1 MEMRLCC
8 RRWSD
13 VKWLDTK
20 HKPNRHNASFVG
32 ILSWRLSVNTHVS
45 STHECRD
52 LRGNNLICDC
62 KLKWLVEWMHHTNAT
77 LDEIYCSGPPSYQ
90 GKRLNDLLPHS
101 FDCITSG
108 LVFQPRCD
116 VIHLNVH
123 VLHWTGVT
131 LLFFRV
137 CLLSVPEVWV
147 NLSGGLHLWYGPV
160 CCVCPAIRWDVQL
173 PGMGS
178 CWDDL

>member
-1 MEMRLCC
+1 MHYLWVFYYEDYQLTPM
-8 RRWSD
+8 
-13 VKWLDTK
+13 
-20 HKPNRHNASFVG
+20 
-32 ILSWRLSVNTHVS
+32 VS
-45 STHECRD
+45 STHACRD

-116 VIHLNVH
+116 VIPLKVH
-123 VLHWTGVT
+123 VLHWTGAT
-131 LLFFRV
+131 LLFFKSLPPISPWSLSQSQWRPSPLV
-137 CLLSVPEVWV
+137 WNSMLCLPSHSLGHAASW
-147 NLSGGLHLWYGPV
+147 NGITL
-160 CCVCPAIRWDVQL
+160 RWPLELTTPLKVSSNEQC
-173 PGMGS
+173 G
-178 CWDDL
+178 CAA

>member
-1 MEMRLCC
+1 MYSEWTLSTNQTSMMHYLWVFYHEDYLLTPMHVEIYVATTWFAIASLNGWWSGCTIPTPRWMRSTAVVRPATRGRGSTTCC
-8 RRWSD
+8 
-13 VKWLDTK
+13 LTLLT
-20 HKPNRHNASFVG
+20 ASHQVWRFSHGV
-32 ILSWRLSVNTHVS
+32 ILSI
-45 STHECRD
+45 E
-52 LRGNNLICDC
+52 
-62 KLKWLVEWMHHTNAT
+62 
-77 LDEIYCSGPPSYQ
+77 
-90 GKRLNDLLPHS
+90 
-101 FDCITSG
+101 
-108 LVFQPRCD
+108 
-116 VIHLNVH
+116 VH

-131 LLFFRV
+131 LFFRV